1 MMKKEQFLSYINSG
15 VQEDVLCAYFLCSKQ
30 AKNTIYIYIN
40 LYLYVPSYAGRR
52 KYWVLVIAM
61 VMGT

>member
-30 AKNTIYIYIN
+30 AKNTIYVSICIY
-40 LYLYVPSYAGRR
+40 LFRHTLGRR